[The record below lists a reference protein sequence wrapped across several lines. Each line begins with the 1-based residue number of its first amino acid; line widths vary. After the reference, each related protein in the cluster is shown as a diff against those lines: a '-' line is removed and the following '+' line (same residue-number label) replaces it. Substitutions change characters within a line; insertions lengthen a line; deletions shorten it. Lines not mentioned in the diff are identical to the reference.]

1 MKNKFAK
8 LLAVAVL
15 GTTIASSAIGF
26 TACKKDNKGGEGEG
40 GHSHNY
46 VWVDDNNGTTHHE
59 HCGVDGC
66 DAPDKAA
73 ENHTWSADD
82 ECEKCG
88 AYRPLEMGAS
98 VVPEYKGEAAGP
110 VAGEQKFTSQFLA
123 SDLAVGALAEAYSNG
138 VVTVPSGTTIR
149 NRDDSTGKYKRSV
162 QNGTISIKVP
172 VAGKLTIYYSS
183 GSGTVGGASYKI
195 EKPDG
200 TSDTQKIN
208 TAAKVLQTLEIEAVP
223 GTYVFSKAAGT
234 VDTYEIVLEYS
245 GVATPIKEIEIINA
259 GTTDYLVTQK
269 VDCTG
274 LELLAKADGGV
285 TYPVK
290 LENCTFDTSGYNPN
304 QSGEYEIGVTYHL
317 SSNLDS
323 ATKDFTAKY
332 KVKVYTVNS
341 IALSTIGL
349 ASNKQVTV
357 QQAYLPSATF
367 NSNYLTVNATCGF
380 GGSNIQQKLKSDWYT
395 ISTPTLTA
403 EGTQTVTVSVNSK
416 YTTGNNAVSATYEVA
431 VKAKKEVAD
440 NKVEITVGETGDFK
454 TLTQAVQYLKACS
467 YDASVNKV
475 IRLQAGT
482 YAEKVWLDIDNVTLV
497 GLGEKIDDT
506 VLSYSLVEGD
516 VDALSNG
523 VWGLTCATLHVTGAS
538 FKAYNLAIRNDFDYL
553 ANNKNY
559 SGSQAAQ
566 GVALTM
572 EGDGNVLYN
581 CHLFGNQDTL
591 YMKSG
596 RSYFYKTQVDGNI
609 DFIFGGET
617 SLAYFEE
624 CDIVAIDREAKQSDN
639 PQNGYVTAP
648 QHKEATKPDYG
659 YIFYKCNLTD
669 DGNVNAA
676 SMALGRPW
684 GPAATVSYIEC
695 SFSAAYSQEASDGSH
710 KIHRWN
716 DMSGNLPE
724 NADYSEYGST
734 DAEGDPI
741 MQTAVKGG
749 SVLTA
754 EQAANYTKANIFG
767 TSNGKSGYTAKFDC
781 DGEYAK
787 LRILAGLEEGE
798 IPVDP
803 TVSINLK
810 DAKIPDGHCG
820 ATVNEMYG
828 EYLSWTGLCKFQSS
842 KPENG
847 IQVDTTTVITVNVV
861 GEVSLVAGY
870 QLPVD
875 DYIITYKDG
884 KATIKF
890 VAVTG
895 QYGDFVGGIV
905 IDTSKTPVDTQ
916 TVSITVDYND
926 GATANGTLEAVV
938 GSPLA
943 KPADP
948 VRDNFKF
955 AGWKVNGADY
965 TFTDNVTEA
974 FTLVAQWEAQN
985 DYDLTAGGTVN
996 LYEFTTGTVQNNTAT
1011 YRGIIVDATASG
1023 AKFYPRTSG
1032 DVQVNAGVK
1041 IKFKVNA
1048 GTTADKISVSFTATA
1063 GSQYVPTID
1072 PITIETIDGDTYAVV
1087 SITNACYPSTMTV
1100 TIS

>member
-26 TACKKDNKGGEGEG
+26 TACKKDNGGNNG
-40 GHSHNY
+40 GGGGDEHVHQY
-46 VWVDDNNGTTHHE
+46 AWVDDDNGTTHHE

-66 DAPDKAA
+66 DTPDKAP

-82 ECEKCG
+82 QCNTCG
-88 AYRPLEMGAS
+88 AYKPLPMGAS

-110 VAGEQKFTSQFLA
+110 VAGEQKFTSKFLA
-123 SDLAVGALAEAYSNG
+123 DDLPKGVIAEAYSNG
-138 VVTVPSGTTIR
+138 VVTIPAGT
-149 NRDDSTGKYKRSV
+149 NFRDQADKSGKYINSV

-172 VAGKLTIYYSS
+172 AEGKLKIYFSS
-183 GSGTVGGASYKI
+183 GSGTVGNASYKI
-195 EKPDG
+195 QNPDN
-200 TSDTQKIN
+200 SSETQVIN
-208 TAAKVLQTLEIEAVP
+208 ADAKVLQTLEIDAVP

-234 VDTYEIVLEYS
+234 VNTYAIEFEYS
-245 GVATPIKEIEIINA
+245 SVATPIKEIEITNS

-274 LELLAKADGGV
+274 VELLAKDEGGA

-290 LENCTFDTSGYNPN
+290 LENCKFDTSNYNPN
-304 QSGEYEIGVTYHL
+304 KSGEYEIGVTYYL

-323 ATKDFTAKY
+323 ETKEFKTTY
-332 KVKVYTVNS
+332 KVKVYMVDS
-341 IALSTIGL
+341 IELSTIGL

-357 QQAYLPSATF
+357 QQACLPNATF
-367 NSNYLTVNATCGF
+367 NSNYLSVIATCSLGTN
-380 GGSNIQQKLKSDWYT
+380 SIQQKLKSDWVT
-395 ISTPTLTA
+395 VSTPTLTA
-403 EGTQTVTVSVNSK
+403 EGTQEVTVSVSPK
-416 YTTGNNAVSATYEVA
+416 YTTGHKAVSASYSIV
-431 VKAKKEVAD
+431 VKAKKEVID
-440 NKVEITVGETGDFK
+440 NKVEVTVGETGEFK
-454 TLTQAVQYLKACS
+454 TLTQAVQYLSACK
-467 YDASVNKV
+467 YDNGVNKV
-475 IRLQAGT
+475 IKLQAGT
-482 YAEKVWLDIDNVTLV
+482 YTEKVWLDIDNVTLI

-516 VDALSNG
+516 ADKYSNV
-523 VWGLTCATLHVTGAS
+523 VWGLTCATLHVTGNN
-538 FKAYNLAIRNDFDYL
+538 FKAYNLAIRNDFDYM

-596 RSYFYKTQVDGNI
+596 RSYFKDSQIDGNI
-609 DFIFGGET
+609 DFIFGGEKG
-617 SLAYFEE
+617 LAYFEE
-624 CDIVAIDREAKQSDN
+624 CDIVAIDREGSEKSD

-669 DGNVNAA
+669 DGNVNAGA
-676 SMALGRPW
+676 MALGRPW
-684 GPAATVSYIEC
+684 GPSATVAYIEC

-710 KIHRWN
+710 KIHRWCE
-716 DMSGNLPE
+716 MSGAKPE
-724 NADYSEYGST
+724 NADYKEYGST
-734 DAEGDPI
+734 GDGAI
-741 MQTAVKGG
+741 TSAVKGG
-749 SVLTA
+749 TVIDATA
-754 EQAANYTKANIFG
+754 AANFTKANIFG
-767 TSNGKSGYTAKFDC
+767 TSNGKSGYTTVFDC

-787 LRILAGLEEGE
+787 LRILAGLDEGE
-798 IPVDP
+798 IPTDP
-803 TVSINLK
+803 NVSITVKN
-810 DAKIPDGHCG
+810 DDTIPDGNCG
-820 ATVNEMYG
+820 TTINERYG
-828 EYLSWTGLCKFQSS
+828 EYLTWEGMCKFQAS

-847 IQVDTTTVITVNVV
+847 IQVDKTTVITIKVV
-861 GEVSLVAGY
+861 GEVSISEGY
-870 QLPVD
+870 QLPTS
-875 DYIITYKDG
+875 DYIIIYKDG

-895 QYGDFVGGIV
+895 TYGDFIGSIV
-905 IDTSKTPVDTQ
+905 IDTSKTPEDTQ
-916 TVSITVDYND
+916 TVNVTVDYNYE
-926 GATANGTLEAVV
+926 GSTADTLEAVV

-948 VRDNFKF
+948 VRDGYKF
-955 AGWKVNGADY
+955 TGWQVNGVDY
-965 TFTDNVTEA
+965 DFTENVTEA
-974 FTLVAQWEAQN
+974 LTLVAQWASQN

-996 LYEFTTGTVQNNTAT
+996 LYEFTTGTVQSGTAT
-1011 YRGIIVDATASG
+1011 YRGIIVDATTG
-1023 AKFYPRTSG
+1023 KYYPRDN

-1048 GTTADKISVSFTATA
+1048 GTTADKISVSFTAAA

-1087 SITNACYPSTMTV
+1087 SITNACYP
-1100 TIS
+1100 